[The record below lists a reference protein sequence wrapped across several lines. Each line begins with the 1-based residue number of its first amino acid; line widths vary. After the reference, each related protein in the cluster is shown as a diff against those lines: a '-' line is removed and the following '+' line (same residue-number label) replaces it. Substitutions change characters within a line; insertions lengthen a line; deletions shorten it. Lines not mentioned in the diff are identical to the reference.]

1 MPNTVDFSRL
11 ILPGAVKARIAARSS
26 SSTLF
31 RAPASAD
38 VCSSCFFRGG
48 AIRRVCAVPRE
59 SAVRRGSREPE
70 LRTNVSNCARTSRAG
85 VKLPFRIAWRR
96 RRAGT
101 PPISAICPSTTLPA
115 GSTTR
120 SKTYIGSTRRPS
132 MGSPTCLIR
141 TRRSRATRRET
152 PAGTVAPG
160 RAPGVTDAG
169 CARAAT
175 ATVNKY
181 RHSRIIEYVLRE
193 RREGPRP
200 PAGSPCYCY
209 CYCYCGRACYLVSIS
224 VGGVMRHFTVPGWTR
239 KFHSKEPALLHKLL
253 VVESNPVNKVYTG
266 PPLVCEQF
274 LAVLAQI
281 LSGRRGGIGLVA
293 HQTFPENAVEV
304 RGIEAVF
311 GGEVHSLGNLRPV
324 LSVVQRLWQDQGGRR
339 GRQGEFRLVEVRRGS
354 GGKAPRARRSVEDVG
369 HGPGERVVQVHR
381 RETQNLFDGAQ
392 EVDGVVRRGDQRALL
407 DVGARDEGDAAVR
420 IDVVAAILRVVFD
433 DEDQSVAGVLAVGD
447 LLNQQAHRIV
457 VVGLLI
463 LRNSHVVNG
472 GIEVPGV
479 IVHEAHQTQRGQAAA
494 SEVCIELQLP
504 LLKAVII
511 RKRVVESAE
520 IRIGIRGEGST
531 RWVSHNRAGCV
542 RVAVQRNGVV
552 GR

>member
-48 AIRRVCAVPRE
+48 AIRRGCAVPRE

-96 RRAGT
+96 RPAGT

-120 SKTYIGSTRRPS
+120 SNTYIGSTSRPWR
-132 MGSPTCLIR
+132 GSPTCLIR

-160 RAPGVTDAG
+160 RAPGGTDAG

-200 PAGSPCYCY
+200 PAGFVLTDTSL
-209 CYCYCGRACYLVSIS
+209 RQS
-224 VGGVMRHFTVPGWTR
+224 
-239 KFHSKEPALLHKLL
+239 
-253 VVESNPVNKVYTG
+253 

-281 LSGRRGGIGLVA
+281 LSGRRGGIGLVCHHA
-293 HQTFPENAVEV
+293 FPENAVEV

-311 GGEVHSLGNLRPV
+311 GGEVHSLGDLRPV
-324 LSVVQRLWQDQGGRR
+324 LSVVQRLWQDQAGRN
-339 GRQGEFRLVEVRRGS
+339 
-354 GGKAPRARRSVEDVG
+354 P
-369 HGPGERVVQVHR
+369 
-381 RETQNLFDGAQ
+381 
-392 EVDGVVRRGDQRALL
+392 
-407 DVGARDEGDAAVR
+407 
-420 IDVVAAILRVVFD
+420 
-433 DEDQSVAGVLAVGD
+433 
-447 LLNQQAHRIV
+447 
-457 VVGLLI
+457 
-463 LRNSHVVNG
+463 
-472 GIEVPGV
+472 
-479 IVHEAHQTQRGQAAA
+479 
-494 SEVCIELQLP
+494 
-504 LLKAVII
+504 
-511 RKRVVESAE
+511 
-520 IRIGIRGEGST
+520 
-531 RWVSHNRAGCV
+531 
-542 RVAVQRNGVV
+542 
-552 GR
+552 